1 MGRPPIGKRPMT
13 ATEHQR
19 RYRKK
24 LARQKKLENPK
35 LKEKQQKRAQREAEL
50 AAKQLALPS
59 WRPKLLRAYRKP

>member
-35 LKEKQQKRAQREAEL
+35 LKEKVAEARPARGRTRRE
-50 AAKQLALPS
+50 S
-59 WRPKLLRAYRKP
+59 NWRSRTNAMA